1 VIKHQP
7 TFTNVTHWL
16 VLFFFAVNSRN
27 ISGLI
32 CSLLQTVICKTLA
45 QNISIED
52 AETDVVVRVVRIVV
66 VTIGTTQIVG
76 IIIIIATAFN
86 SV

>member
-66 VTIGTTQIVG
+66 TIGTTQIVG